1 MSINR
6 NNYET
11 IFLLYV
17 DGELSA
23 EQRKTVELFVKENPD
38 LQAELDI
45 LMQTKLPVDE
55 IYFNNKE
62 ALLKNNYSSIQADNY
77 EEQFLLYVDNELSLN
92 ERNEVEKFVLQH
104 PELQEVF
111 TVLKQTQL
119 EKEEIIFADKS
130 VLYRKESEPVIYLN
144 WQRLAIAAVFMGLS
158 NLLWNIVPSENIK
171 TVAENRQQ
179 NNETIEIK
187 KLNPG
192 KGNVLPATTIHNQQ
206 VIAIRQS
213 YNKQENKERNVI
225 NDNNTVAQNIISTN
239 NDQSNKDV
247 AVNTI
252 RIPSDK
258 IINVKPVSN
267 SSNNTTPVSDNV
279 EHFNIIQPTVYKE
292 LDIDEDDK
300 NNIYIGNMEIN
311 KNKLRGLIKKAGHL
325 FNRPKDED
333 AKTSIA
339 GFPITKSSE

>member
-23 EQRKTVELFVKENPD
+23 EQRKTVELFVQENPD

-55 IYFNNKE
+55 IHFNNKE

-111 TVLKQTQL
+111 TVLKQTHL

-130 VLYRKESEPVIYLN
+130 VLYRKERKPVIYLN

-158 NLLWNIVPSENIK
+158 ILLWNIVPSENIK

-213 YNKQENKERNVI
+213 YNKQEKKERNVI
-225 NDNNTVAQNIISTN
+225 NDHNTVAQNIISTN

-279 EHFNIIQPTVYKE
+279 EHSNIIQPTVYKE